1 MKTPNGYEIIQL
13 FESFSPK
20 YLAEDGDPIGLQVGT
35 LAKKVKKVIVAL
47 DVTEEVVDEAI
58 ENKVDLIIA
67 HHPLL
72 FRPLKKII
80 PDQPIGRTVEKLI
93 KNDITLY
100 AAHTNLDIAE
110 GGVNDMLADA
120 LELKDT
126 SVLKVTHREKLHKLA
141 VYVPVSA
148 ENEVR
153 EALGKAGA
161 GNLGNYSHC
170 SFSISGT
177 GRFKPNQ
184 EAEPYIGSPGE
195 FEHVEE
201 VKVEV
206 VVPEPSVNKVVKA
219 MLKAHPY
226 EEVAY
231 DLYALE
237 NETGKEFGLGRV
249 GSVSEV
255 MTLREYAEYVKQAL
269 DVTSVRVIGDM
280 DAIVKKVAVLGGD
293 GDKFVRTAQFA
304 GADVFIT
311 GDIYYHTAVD
321 FKQEGMNIIDPGH
334 NVEKIMK
341 QGVSNKMASLCKD
354 SGYEVEFTA
363 SKVDTNPFQVI

>member
-1 MKTPNGYEIIQL
+1 MKTPNGYEVIQL

-20 YLAEDGDPIGLQVGT
+20 YLAEEGDPIGLQVGT
-35 LAKKVKKVIVAL
+35 LNKKVKKVIVAL
-47 DVTEEVVDEAI
+47 DVTEEVVDEAVKN
-58 ENKVDLIIA
+58 EVDLIIA
-67 HHPLL
+67 HHPLI
-72 FRPLKKII
+72 FRPLKKIV
-80 PDQPIGRTVEKLI
+80 PDQPAGRTIEKLI
-93 KNDITLY
+93 KHDIALY

-110 GGVNDMLADA
+110 GGVNDMLANA
-120 LELKDT
+120 LGLQDT
-126 SVLKVTHREKLHKLA
+126 SILKVTHREKLYKLA

-148 ENEVR
+148 EEEVR

-170 SFSISGT
+170 SFSVSGT
-177 GRFKPNQ
+177 GRFKPDQ
-184 EAEPYIGSPGE
+184 EADPFIGSAGE
-195 FEHVEE
+195 LEQVEE

-237 NETGKEFGLGRV
+237 NETGKEFGLGRI
-249 GSVSEV
+249 GSVSKA
-255 MTLREYAEYVKQAL
+255 MSLREYAEHVKKAL

-280 DAIVKKVAVLGGD
+280 DAIVKKAAVLGGD

-341 QGVSNKMASLCKD
+341 QGVSTKMTTLCKE
-354 SGYEVEFTA
+354 SGYAVEFAA
-363 SKVDTNPFQVI
+363 SKTDTNPFQTL

>member
-1 MKTPNGYEIIQL
+1 MKTPNGYEVIQL

-20 YLAEDGDPIGLQVGT
+20 YLAEDGDPIGLQVGS

-47 DVTEEVVDEAI
+47 DVTEEVVDEAV
-58 ENKVDLIIA
+58 NQGVDLIIA
-67 HHPLL
+67 HHPLI

-80 PDQPIGRTVEKLI
+80 PDQPAGRTIEKLI
-93 KNDITLY
+93 KNDIALY

-120 LELKDT
+120 LGLENT
-126 SVLKVTHREKLHKLA
+126 SVLKVTHREKLYKLA
-141 VYVPVSA
+141 VYAPTSA
-148 ENEVR
+148 ETEVR
-153 EALGKAGA
+153 EALAKAGA

-170 SFSISGT
+170 SFTMSGT
-177 GRFKPNQ
+177 GRFKPDQ
-184 EAEPYIGSPGE
+184 EADPYIGSSGE
-195 FEHVEE
+195 LEHVEE
-201 VKVEV
+201 VKIEV
-206 VVPEPSVNKVVKA
+206 IVPESITNKVVKA

-231 DLYALE
+231 DLYVLE
-237 NETGKEFGLGRV
+237 NESGKEFGLGRV
-249 GSVSEV
+249 GAISEA
-255 MTLREYAEYVKQAL
+255 MSLREYAEQVKQAL
-269 DVTSVRVIGDM
+269 DVTSVRVIGNL
-280 DAIVKKVAVLGGD
+280 DATVKKVAVLGGD

-341 QGVSNKMASLCKD
+341 QGVVKKMTSLCKS
-354 SGYEVEFTA
+354 SGYEIEFIA
-363 SKVDTNPFQVI
+363 SEIDTNPFEVI